1 MATIFYYICLFRY
14 SQFNSL
20 CFSLPYSGILMWRG
34 IKQQQP
40 SEYEVISERDSPHSC
55 PDECQNS
62 LTEGSNKEGEENSK
76 LLKSSRK
83 TK

>member
-20 CFSLPYSGILMWRG
+20 CFSLPYSGILMWRDT
-34 IKQQQP
+34 KQQQV

-62 LTEGSNKEGEENSK
+62 HTEGSNKEGEDNSK
-76 LLKSSRK
+76 LLKSSGK

>member
-14 SQFNSL
+14 SQLNSL
-20 CFSLPYSGILMWRG
+20 CFSLPYSGILMWRD
-34 IKQQQP
+34 IKRQQP
-40 SEYEVISERDSPHSC
+40 SEYEVISERDSPQSH

-62 LTEGSNKEGEENSK
+62 LTEGSNKEGEDISK